1 MSSIRSMARRKKR
14 ENEKLQKAINH
25 AVRRFPAADA
35 ENLAARINVRVNQL
49 EEWANKNI
57 DAIWDDASVQMN
69 EILHQAED
77 YICAVHII
85 ASLRALEIAFGDLKT
100 ISKRMNK
107 FVESFNDAIQY
118 TDKLGTKEALRTISD
133 KYDLDPIEF
142 DDFDINQ
149 LWEHESRVAKAKETM
164 REKIKNEQEGKEA
177 SA

>member
-35 ENLAARINVRVNQL
+35 ENLAAKINVRVNQL

-85 ASLRALEIAFGDLKT
+85 AS
-100 ISKRMNK
+100 S
-107 FVESFNDAIQY
+107 Q
-118 TDKLGTKEALRTISD
+118 
-133 KYDLDPIEF
+133 
-142 DDFDINQ
+142 
-149 LWEHESRVAKAKETM
+149 
-164 REKIKNEQEGKEA
+164 